1 MGSPPTL
8 VAGTLA
14 FLGAVHSH
22 GGFAPLQCNA
32 SFIFLALID
41 ISLHYKEQTNFIL
54 YNVYDVL
61 LKFIDCLVY
70 VRHLVRSIPS
80 FNFCHF
86 CPLSECALA
95 LQERPL
101 WHWESHKGGETSHK
115 TRQQSLLQPLSHL
128 QPPTSSLNLYFFSE
142 NVENFLL
149 FLKQLIIR
157 HRKAHGCILRCSM
170 SD

>member
-1 MGSPPTL
+1 MYCKL
-8 VAGTLA
+8 QI
-14 FLGAVHSH
+14 F
-22 GGFAPLQCNA
+22 GFDWYIIALQRTNK
-32 SFIFLALID
+32 LNLI
-41 ISLHYKEQTNFIL
+41 IMYM
-54 YNVYDVL
+54 
-61 LKFIDCLVY
+61 KFCLDSWTVEDKVY
-70 VRHLVRSIPS
+70 VWHLVRSIPS
-80 FNFCHF
+80 FNSCHF

-128 QPPTSSLNLYFFSE
+128 QPPTSSLNLYFFSK

-149 FLKQLIIR
+149 FIRQLITR
-157 HRKAHGCILRCSM
+157 HRKALGCILRCSM